1 MPKKQKPKNESENSL
16 IAVISLV
23 IVASLTAWMSAWVC
37 GYVLDA
43 FQSSNTM
50 ALLITDAGIKSDDA
64 RLEGQLSKATLALKT
79 IRDFSWA
86 LGIGCGGVAIAV
98 AVRMLRKQS

>member
-1 MPKKQKPKNESENSL
+1 MPKKQKPKNESDNSL

-23 IVASLTAWMSAWVC
+23 IVASLTAWASAWVC

-43 FQSSNTM
+43 FQSSDTM
-50 ALLITDAGIKSDDA
+50 VLLITDAGLKSDDA
-64 RLEGQLSKATLALKT
+64 KLEGQLSTATMALRT

-86 LGIGCGGVAIAV
+86 LGIGCGGVAIAIGI
-98 AVRMLRKQS
+98 RLFQKR

>member
-1 MPKKQKPKNESENSL
+1 MPKKQKPKSESDNSL

-23 IVASLTAWMSAWVC
+23 IVASVTAWTSAWVC

-43 FQSSNTM
+43 FQSTNAM
-50 ALLITDAGIKSDDA
+50 VMLITDAGVKSDDA
-64 RLEGQLSKATLALKT
+64 KLEGQLTTATMALRT

-98 AVRMLRKQS
+98 GIRLIRKR

>member
-1 MPKKQKPKNESENSL
+1 MQKTRKPKSESDNSL

-23 IVASLTAWMSAWVC
+23 IVASVTAWMSAWVC

-64 RLEGQLSKATLALKT
+64 KLESQLSTATMALRT

-86 LGIGCGGVAIAV
+86 LGIGCGGVAIAI
-98 AVRMLRKQS
+98 AIRLFRKR

>member
-1 MPKKQKPKNESENSL
+1 MPKKQSPKSESENSL

-23 IVASLTAWMSAWVC
+23 IVASVTAWTSAWVC

-64 RLEGQLSKATLALKT
+64 KLEGQLSSATMALRI

-98 AVRMLRKQS
+98 AIRLFRKR

>member
-1 MPKKQKPKNESENSL
+1 MPKKQKPKSESDNSL

-23 IVASLTAWMSAWVC
+23 IVASVTAWMSAWVC

-64 RLEGQLSKATLALKT
+64 NLEGQLSKATIALRT

-86 LGIGCGGVAIAV
+86 LGIGCGGVAISIGI
-98 AVRMLRKQS
+98 RLLRKR

>member
-1 MPKKQKPKNESENSL
+1 MPKKQKPKNESDNSL

-23 IVASLTAWMSAWVC
+23 IVASVTAWTSAWVC

-43 FQSSNTM
+43 FQSSDTM
-50 ALLITDAGIKSDDA
+50 VLLITDAGLKSDDA
-64 RLEGQLSKATLALKT
+64 KLEGQLSSATMALRT

-86 LGIGCGGVAIAV
+86 LGIGCGGVAIAIGI
-98 AVRMLRKQS
+98 RLFHKR

>member
-1 MPKKQKPKNESENSL
+1 MPKKQKPKSESDNTL
-16 IAVISLV
+16 VAVISLV
-23 IVASLTAWMSAWVC
+23 IIASVTAWMSAWVC

-64 RLEGQLSKATLALKT
+64 KLEGQLSTATVALKT
-79 IRDFSWA
+79 IRDFAWA
-86 LGIGCGGVAIAV
+86 LGIGCGGVAIAI
-98 AVRMLRKQS
+98 AVRLFRKQS